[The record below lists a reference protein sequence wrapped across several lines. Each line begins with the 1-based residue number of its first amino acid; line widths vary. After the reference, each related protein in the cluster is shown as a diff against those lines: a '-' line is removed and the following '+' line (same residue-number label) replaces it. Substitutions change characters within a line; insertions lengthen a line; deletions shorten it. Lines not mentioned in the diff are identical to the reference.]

1 MKNPL
6 IFSRNTLLSDPIRLS
21 IVVAISS
28 ASEPVDFN
36 SLLSSLEL
44 SRGNLSS
51 HVRKLEEANLVK
63 VHKEFVDRRP
73 KTTYSLT
80 NEGDREL
87 KEYLIN
93 LESLLKMVGES

>member
-1 MKNPL
+1 MKTPL

-93 LESLLKMVGES
+93 LEPLLKMVGES

>member
-1 MKNPL
+1 VTNPL
-6 IFSRNTLLSDPIRLS
+6 LISRNTLLSDPVRLS

-28 ASEPVDFN
+28 AKEPVDFN
-36 SLLSSLEL
+36 SLLESLEL

-63 VHKEFVDRRP
+63 VHKEFIDRRP

-80 NEGDREL
+80 EEGEKEL
-87 KEYLIN
+87 KEYLSR
-93 LESLLKMVGES
+93 LESLLKMAGPR

>member
-1 MKNPL
+1 MTNPL
-6 IFSRNTLLSDPIRLS
+6 LFSRNTLLSDPIRLS

-28 ASEPVDFN
+28 AKEPVDFN
-36 SLLSSLEL
+36 SLLDSLEL

-63 VHKEFVDRRP
+63 VYKEFVDRRP

-80 NEGDREL
+80 EEGEREL
-87 KEYLIN
+87 KKYLTH

>member
-1 MKNPL
+1 M
-6 IFSRNTLLSDPIRLS
+6 
-21 IVVAISS
+21 AISS

>member
-93 LESLLKMVGES
+93 LEPLLKMVGES

>member
-1 MKNPL
+1 MTNPL
-6 IFSRNTLLSDPIRLS
+6 LISRNTLLSDPVRLS

-28 ASEPVDFN
+28 AKEPVDFN
-36 SLLSSLEL
+36 SLLESLEL

-63 VHKEFVDRRP
+63 VHKEFIDRRP

-80 NEGDREL
+80 EEGEKEL
-87 KEYLIN
+87 KEYLSR
-93 LESLLKMVGES
+93 LESLLKMAGPR